1 MPALTL
7 LVALLFVA
15 MLRPIRPVSETLA
28 DDSANRPCTDRPAEM
43 SLHAF
48 VDQFRNYADAEES
61 SGPTG
66 SESAPASGQQTTP
79 NSTVVERG
87 VGLLPGIIASLER
100 RFKAA
105 ALSSDDRRQPAAA
118 ADGRSM
124 LSRLADVLARYGLRL
139 PAGLLQASSLHPN
152 DICSRVNA
160 DRMRREIRAL
170 YFLLFQLLLFR
181 VCLQRYAQPAD
192 RDSNSEPPDLKSSV
206 L

>member
-7 LVALLFVA
+7 LVALLFVVTST
-15 MLRPIRPVSETLA
+15 PIRRVSEILA
-28 DDSANRPCTDRPAEM
+28 DDSASGPCTDRPAQM

-48 VDQFRNYADAEES
+48 VDQFASYADVGES
-61 SGPTG
+61 NEPTAG
-66 SESAPASGQQTTP
+66 ESASTASSSDQQATL
-79 NSTVVERG
+79 NSSAVERG

-105 ALSSDDRRQPAAA
+105 AMSSNNRRQPT

-139 PAGLLQASSLHPN
+139 PSGLLQASSLHPN

-160 DRMRREIRAL
+160 DRMKRERAML
-170 YFLLFQLLLFR
+170 ACLFTFNSIYSR
-181 VCLQRYAQPAD
+181 SYVGRPVAD
-192 RDSNSEPPDLKSSV
+192 
-206 L
+206 